1 MGARDDAEGFA
12 AFVVDGSSDKKNAG
26 VESIDF
32 HDKVLVTIDQITDG
46 IPSGRHTATFADL
59 VVNLQTGDFHAI
71 GPGLIESISPDKEGD
86 LQGAPPVTARAN
98 SPAQTTE
105 TAFVYMQ
112 VEFIGELTGN
122 KDRKEAELT
131 QNVVAMVTPARHVD
145 EEIDLQIVSTED
157 LPERAGILRAEVLNV
172 SSIEKPGQDPK
183 DDTVSFS
190 MIARN
195 NARLESRDITARADE
210 IVYDHDKQQFIMKA
224 DGEGR
229 VSVSHRSGPR
239 GKYNRFNGKR
249 CEYYRRTHEL
259 KGDRIGGFEYPE

>member
-1 MGARDDAEGFA
+1 M
-12 AFVVDGSSDKKNAG
+12 
-26 VESIDF
+26 
-32 HDKVLVTIDQITDG
+32 
-46 IPSGRHTATFADL
+46 
-59 VVNLQTGDFHAI
+59 
-71 GPGLIESISPDKEGD
+71 
-86 LQGAPPVTARAN
+86 
-98 SPAQTTE
+98 
-105 TAFVYMQ
+105 
-112 VEFIGELTGN
+112 
-122 KDRKEAELT
+122 
-131 QNVVAMVTPARHVD
+131 
-145 EEIDLQIVSTED
+145 
-157 LPERAGILRAEVLNV
+157 RAEVLNV

-249 CEYYRRTHEL
+249 CEYYLRTHEL
-259 KGDRIGGFEYPE
+259 KGDRIGGFEYTE